1 MWGQAFIDAG
11 YQHGSCDHLYH
22 TTQFSGI
29 VTFIDDMAEKK
40 HALKTVI
47 RQLDNNPETIIK
59 DQVKPSSIEKI
70 YIGRI
75 DIQEMTSKK
84 ADKIIISL

>member
-1 MWGQAFIDAG
+1 MWGQALIDAG

-29 VTFIDDMAEKK
+29 VTFIDDMVEKK

-59 DQVKPSSIEKI
+59 DQVKPSSIAKG

>member
-1 MWGQAFIDAG
+1 MWGQALIDAI

-29 VTFIDDMAEKK
+29 VTFIDDMVEKK

-47 RQLDNNPETIIK
+47 RQLDNNPETIIQN
-59 DQVKPSSIEKI
+59 QVKTSSIAKV
-70 YIGRI
+70 YIRRI

-84 ADKIIISL
+84 VDKIIISL